1 LVLVNNEADENV
13 FEGVKDKLVWKQTEL
28 KEALH
33 LNVGQNVPK
42 VPKTKEELLYKN

>member
-1 LVLVNNEADENV
+1 MVLVNNEADENV

-33 LNVGQNVPK
+33 LNVGQNAPK
-42 VPKTKEELLYKN
+42 VLRNKEG